1 MMSRGISPFLAYD
14 IVLKYM
20 PEASVKLHLPV
31 LEAVAKVDRANAL
44 VTRI

>member
-14 IVLKYM
+14 IVLEYM
-20 PEASVKLHLPV
+20 PEASEELHQHV

-44 VTRI
+44 VTKI